1 LYRQEI
7 DEMKRYLVLAV
18 AIAALAACAAIRN
31 PAPVAIYDFGLQ
43 PFPAQLSA
51 DDAGGNKQLRTSLL
65 VAETIAPA
73 WLDSTGIHYRLAYD
87 DPTRF
92 FAYRSS
98 RWASTPAKLL
108 TQRVRTRIAAINER
122 GVMNPGEG
130 TRADYILRLDLEEF
144 AQVFDTPSRS
154 SAIVQLRA
162 SLVDRDT
169 RYAVS
174 QRSFGVELPA
184 PTANAA
190 GAVKA
195 LTEASDQLIESL
207 IGWLEQ
213 ELRDKGK
220 EGFSEE

>member
-1 LYRQEI
+1 
-7 DEMKRYLVLAV
+7 MKKYLVLAV

-43 PFPAQLSA
+43 PFPAQLSP
-51 DDAGGNKQLRTSLL
+51 DDTGGSKHLRTSLL

-73 WLDSTGIHYRLAYD
+73 WLDSPSIHYRLAYD

-130 TRADYILRLDLEEF
+130 TRTDYILRLDLEEF
-144 AQVFDTPSRS
+144 AQIFDTPSRS

-162 SLVDRDT
+162 SLVDRTT
-169 RYAVS
+169 RYAIS

>member
-1 LYRQEI
+1 
-7 DEMKRYLVLAV
+7 MKRYLILAM
-18 AIAALAACAAIRN
+18 AIAALGACASIRN
-31 PAPVAIYDFGLQ
+31 PTPVAVYDFGLQ
-43 PFPAQLSA
+43 PFPAQPSA
-51 DDAGGNKQLRTSLL
+51 ADARENKQLRTSLM
-65 VAETIAPA
+65 VADAVAPP
-73 WLDSTGIHYRLAYD
+73 WLDSTAIHYRLAYN

-92 FAYRSS
+92 FAYGRS

-108 TQRVRTRIAAINER
+108 TQRIRTRIAATNEQ
-122 GVMNPGEG
+122 GVMNTGEG
-130 TRADYILRLDLEEF
+130 TRADYTLRLDLEEF

-154 SAIVQLRA
+154 NAIVRLRA
-162 SLVDRDT
+162 SLVDRTT
-169 RYAVS
+169 RYVVS

-213 ELRDKGK
+213 ELTGIRK
-220 EGFSEE
+220 ESFSEG

>member
-1 LYRQEI
+1 
-7 DEMKRYLVLAV
+7 MKKYLVLAV
-18 AIAALAACAAIRN
+18 AIAALAGCAAIRN

-51 DDAGGNKQLRTSLL
+51 DDAEGNKQLRTSLL
-65 VAETIAPA
+65 IADTIAPA
-73 WLDSTGIHYRLAYD
+73 WLDSTSIHYRLAYD

-162 SLVDRDT
+162 SLVDRAT

-220 EGFSEE
+220 EGFSEG